1 MVFLDTLA
9 RALLQRHGNLEEIAV
24 VLPSHRAG
32 IHLRKYLAQAA
43 GKPLWSP
50 VLYEP
55 GSFLTDVAGWRL
67 LDPVEALLEL
77 HRCHV
82 GLLGDRAEPLDEFL
96 QWAPTT
102 LHDFSE
108 VDAHLIGLPA
118 FYKDLRLYHEI
129 EEWSF
134 HGTDRLSRA
143 QLLAVERWRQMG
155 ELHERFA
162 QRCAEG
168 KAGTAGA
175 IARQAA
181 STAGDDGWTPP
192 WREVWFAGLNALD
205 PALRT
210 VAAALAERGLAR
222 FAWDADH
229 HYLDDTAHEAGRFL
243 RRSIKALGPGELPP
257 INAIDELPR
266 TIASIALPDR
276 AAMVRHAVQ
285 WALDLMPE
293 EREDAAIVLADESLV
308 LPLLE
313 ALPAAAGPLNVT
325 MGAALAALPV
335 KSLEDAFRRLLDA
348 IGPQG
353 AMPAPELRALLAHPM
368 LHEGEPTR
376 ALIQSIGDRP
386 VALMELVAFAR
397 SAGLKC
403 EAPMEAAVDPAADRS
418 WTDRLRALHAWALHA
433 HGDDALVRA
442 QLHALAKADAQL
454 ERHLAEHGS
463 AALSSGGARIL
474 RERLTRGMRLSLHGE
489 PLQGLQVMGLLETRA
504 LQPRHVLVLGAE
516 EGVLIGGDAPQSW
529 IPYAIRRRWELPL
542 ASDADAITSY
552 HVHRLLHGAARMV
565 LAHGAGPQEKEPA
578 RFIAQW
584 RHSFHGHPRTQV
596 VERAMVAPLKSAPS
610 PRIEAA
616 KTPAV
621 LQRLHEMAA
630 LGFTPTQLGRW
641 LSCPLDF
648 HAQHIL
654 GISDE
659 PALPGTL
666 TDTALGSAIH
676 KVLEGVLTPVIGQR
690 LEPRRLLDAADAAH
704 GLLTQQLRTMEFP
717 TESLRTGRNR
727 LLVEMGANAV
737 ARYLRAEA
745 ARCGQ
750 EVMVVSALEQHMV
763 TDLSEGVRLRGII
776 DRIDLRDG
784 LLHVLDVKT
793 GRVDEAGLKLRL
805 DEERILRSGQHQ
817 ALQLICYAV
826 LAFRHHAGADAL
838 RAGLLPLRKASPDEP
853 AWLSINGTIDIPRSA
868 LPALEDIIR
877 GIAQRILDPDEPFM
891 HDAAAAHCLTCVA

>member
-9 RALLQRHGNLEEIAV
+9 RALLQRHGNLEDIAV

-50 VLYEP
+50 VLHEP
-55 GSFLTDVAGWRL
+55 GSFLADVAGWRL
-67 LDPVEALLEL
+67 LDPVEALMEL
-77 HRCHV
+77 HRCHAE
-82 GLLGDRAEPLDEFL
+82 LLGDRAEPLDEFL

-134 HGTDRLSRA
+134 HGTDGLSRA
-143 QLLAVERWRQMG
+143 QLMAVERWRHMG

-162 QRCAEG
+162 QRCAEA

-175 IARQAA
+175 IGRQAA
-181 STAGDDGWTPP
+181 SNAAGDGWTSP

-205 PALRT
+205 PALRN
-210 VAAALAERGLAR
+210 VASALAERGLAR
-222 FAWDADH
+222 FAWDADR
-229 HYLDDTAHEAGRFL
+229 HYLDDPAHEAGRFL
-243 RRSIKALGPGELPP
+243 RRSIKALGPGDLAP

-266 TIASIALPDR
+266 TIESIALPDR
-276 AAMVRHAVQ
+276 AAMVRQAAQ
-285 WALDLMPE
+285 WALALAPE
-293 EREDAAIVLADESLV
+293 EREHSAIVLADESLV

-313 ALPAAAGPLNVT
+313 SLPAAAGPLNVT
-325 MGAALAALPV
+325 MGAALGSLPV
-335 KSLEDAFRRLLDA
+335 KSLEDAFSRLLDA

-353 AMPAPELRALLAHPM
+353 AMPATELRALLAHPM
-368 LHEGEPTR
+368 VHEGEATR
-376 ALIQSIGDRP
+376 ALLQALGDRP
-386 VALMELVAFAR
+386 VALRELLVLAS
-397 SAGLKC
+397 SAVMRC
-403 EAPMEAAVDPAADRS
+403 APHLEAALAPATDRS
-418 WTDRLRALHAWALHA
+418 WMESLRALHDWALHA

-442 QLHALAKADAQL
+442 QLHALAKSDAQL
-454 ERHLAEHGS
+454 ERHLAKQARAAPPAGS
-463 AALSSGGARIL
+463 ERML
-474 RERLTRGMRLSLHGE
+474 RERLTRALRLSLHGE

-529 IPYAIRRRWELPL
+529 IPYAIRRQWGLPL

-552 HVHRLLHGAARMV
+552 HVHRLLHSASRIV

-584 RHSFHGHPRTQV
+584 RHTFHRHPRTQV

-616 KTPAV
+616 KPPAV

-654 GISDE
+654 GIGDE

-666 TDTALGSAIH
+666 TDPVLGSAIH
-676 KVLEGVLTPVIGQR
+676 RLLEGVLKPLIGQR
-690 LEPRRLLDAADAAH
+690 LEPRWLLEAADAAH

-717 TESLRTGRNR
+717 AESLRTGRNR

-750 EVMVVSALEQHMV
+750 EEMVVSALEQRMV
-763 TDLSEGVRLRGII
+763 SELSEGVRLRGVI

-793 GRVDEAGLKLRL
+793 GRVDEAGLKVRL
-805 DEERILRSGQHQ
+805 DDEHILISGQHQ

-838 RAGLLPLRKASPDEP
+838 RAGLLPLRKASSDEP
-853 AWLSINGTIDIPRSA
+853 AWLSINGTCDIPRSA

-877 GIAQRILDPDEPFM
+877 GIARRILDPAEPFM
-891 HDAAAAHCLTCVA
+891 HDAAATHCLACVA